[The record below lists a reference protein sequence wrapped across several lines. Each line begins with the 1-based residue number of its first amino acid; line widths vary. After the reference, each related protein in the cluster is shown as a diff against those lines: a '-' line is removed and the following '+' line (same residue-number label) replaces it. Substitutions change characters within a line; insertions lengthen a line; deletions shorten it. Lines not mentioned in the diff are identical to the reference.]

1 MKDCSLNVILAVYLR
16 FVLIWPMKLFIL
28 ASPNFLVCTYQQMEK
43 NILLSCSNMYFL
55 YLQVIS
61 NLYRLYQNMDKEFLD
76 PVMKALDVFEREI
89 VSRSKPF
96 FGGMCYKY

>member
-1 MKDCSLNVILAVYLR
+1 VKKKI
-16 FVLIWPMKLFIL
+16 VL
-28 ASPNFLVCTYQQMEK
+28 SP
-43 NILLSCSNMYFL
+43 SDMYFL

-61 NLYRLYQNMDKEFLD
+61 GLYRLYQNMDREFLD

-96 FGGMCYKY
+96 FGGIVYKC